1 MISRASLHLLT
12 SLSSSN
18 FIPVVFSEG
27 LGPTIEKVTS
37 KTSVPCK
44 CCSASSVHGKVIS
57 QVTDPIFL
65 TTTVR

>member
-27 LGPTIEKVTS
+27 LGPTIEKLTS
-37 KTSVPCK
+37 KTSVPYK
-44 CCSASSVHGKVIS
+44 CPQDDLVPTPH
-57 QVTDPIFL
+57 
-65 TTTVR
+65 